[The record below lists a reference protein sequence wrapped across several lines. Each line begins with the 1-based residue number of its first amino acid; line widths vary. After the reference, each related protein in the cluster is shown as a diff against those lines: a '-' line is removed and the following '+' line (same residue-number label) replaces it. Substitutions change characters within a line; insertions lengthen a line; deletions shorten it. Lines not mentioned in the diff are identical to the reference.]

1 MGEGK
6 EEKVFILLP
15 LQILKNFP
23 LNIGPGLRLNLNL
36 NGNNPLCSLQQSKKR
51 KYLPLIPIPFPAQ
64 NIHRLL
70 SGLDGGWEKI

>member
-23 LNIGPGLRLNLNL
+23 LNIGPGLRLILNL

-51 KYLPLIPIPFPAQ
+51 K
-64 NIHRLL
+64 
-70 SGLDGGWEKI
+70 